1 MSMAFYSLS
10 FGLTF
15 KKSIYLFYYSLY
27 WVILLPAPFY
37 LNYLKLSLGENITI
51 SLFSFSFIMGAQIMF
66 KIVKIGL
73 IELGTYKKIKFEFS
87 NSLKWILKFSPF
99 IILGIFLLP
108 LVMLP
113 LFIVGL
119 IITII
124 NIFRITI
131 NLKINTFSLILILFT
146 FFIYLVSAMVL
157 GSFFI
162 TKNIETN
169 MYFYFILSELYI
181 TIYSL
186 VLLGLWTGKLSNQQV
201 KNIKKINEIERE
213 KQAELKKANE
223 SLNEKIKSET
233 EKLNEILSIKNFYLG
248 IISHDLRGPLN
259 EAIFLLKQE
268 NKKNNGFIQ
277 SQIDRLETINE
288 SFYLFLNWIEAKNF
302 NKSRVFKVLNL
313 DDQLTNILLEFED
326 AIGTKKIQIKKSV
339 ASDLTLFFNYIFIET
354 ILRNIIGNAIKFNR
368 LNGFIE
374 IIAIKRAQF
383 TSIAIKDNGEGVFQ
397 AHIDGIL
404 ANPVN
409 KIGTK
414 KEDSFGFGLFIC
426 KEIIEQYGGSIKV
439 KSKPNSGTTVILKFK
454 NENKTINS

>member
-288 SFYLFLNWIEAKNF
+288 SFYLLLNWIEAKNF

-313 DDQLTNILLEFED
+313 DDQLTNILLEFEE

>member
-1 MSMAFYSLS
+1 MAFYSLS

-313 DDQLTNILLEFED
+313 DDQLTNILLEFEE

-339 ASDLTLFFNYIFIET
+339 ASDLTLF
-354 ILRNIIGNAIKFNR
+354 
-368 LNGFIE
+368 
-374 IIAIKRAQF
+374 
-383 TSIAIKDNGEGVFQ
+383 
-397 AHIDGIL
+397 
-404 ANPVN
+404 
-409 KIGTK
+409 
-414 KEDSFGFGLFIC
+414 
-426 KEIIEQYGGSIKV
+426 
-439 KSKPNSGTTVILKFK
+439 
-454 NENKTINS
+454 